1 MGFLFAAAGG
11 GVHRSSAS
19 TLHRWYPRYTVG
31 TNLDEVTP
39 TEAYKATAYSVAER
53 LIDEFDKTNEYWAYV

>member
-1 MGFLFAAAGG
+1 M
-11 GVHRSSAS
+11 
-19 TLHRWYPRYTVG
+19 G

-53 LIDEFDKTNEYWAYV
+53 LIDVFDKTNEYWAYVFVGWGVARAWGSVAASQMRDV